1 MQFNTRTHPRESGL
15 PEQRTEGLG
24 EPLVS
29 KTTTSLVKTMRI
41 LQSLEIILSAHSKW
55 LYGIYR
61 DRDSLWLLSHIH
73 CFTPTKRSSGKSAL
87 KRATPGG
94 QPLSP
99 SSGPGLQKL
108 SLLAGQPK
116 GPRLCSQARSVPRQ
130 APTAPS
136 VRVRG
141 CRPAVSSG
149 PRGPHGSQPSS
160 SEVLR
165 AQGGGVVGD
174 ASLPTNTCSA
184 ISNSDSAT

>member
-15 PEQRTEGLG
+15 PEQRTKGLG

-116 GPRLCSQARSVPRQ
+116 GPRLCSQARNFPAKPPQPPVSGSGAAGQLSALDPR
-130 APTAPS
+130 APMAPS
-136 VRVRG
+136 PAHLKYCGHRG
-141 CRPAVSSG
+141 VGWWVMHHFPQTPAL
-149 PRGPHGSQPSS
+149 Q
-160 SEVLR
+160 
-165 AQGGGVVGD
+165 
-174 ASLPTNTCSA
+174 
-184 ISNSDSAT
+184 